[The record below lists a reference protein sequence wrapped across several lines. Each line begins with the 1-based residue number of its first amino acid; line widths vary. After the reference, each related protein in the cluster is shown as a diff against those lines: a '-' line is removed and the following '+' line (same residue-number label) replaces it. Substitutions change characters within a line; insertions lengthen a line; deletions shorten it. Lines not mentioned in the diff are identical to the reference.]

1 VLPYPVAQYRER
13 CSPSI
18 HVTALSFLSKSESQ
32 VSATADT
39 STNSIAFF
47 AQILSLLL
55 PISIDKLTGML
66 ANCGCLPHT
75 QSGGTQQGIVL
86 KRGIL
91 TAVSSVELNQCIQIH
106 FSHRF
111 CYSFAD
117 TVQISTHLNHNRYPP
132 CQVSAFTTTRPV
144 SSAGP
149 SGSTEKSLS
158 FFGNHFEHQ
167 NLFGL

>member
-1 VLPYPVAQYRER
+1 LGLDQFVELVPVAHFKKYRER
-13 CSPSI
+13 CSLSI

-66 ANCGCLPHT
+66 ANCNCLPHT

-91 TAVSSVELNQCIQIH
+91 TAVSSVEQKGPIVLRPRPPRARAWGCLML
-106 FSHRF
+106 
-111 CYSFAD
+111 AL
-117 TVQISTHLNHNRYPP
+117 TV
-132 CQVSAFTTTRPV
+132 
-144 SSAGP
+144 
-149 SGSTEKSLS
+149 
-158 FFGNHFEHQ
+158 
-167 NLFGL
+167 

>member
-1 VLPYPVAQYRER
+1 LGLGQFVELVPVAHFKEYRER
-13 CSPSI
+13 CSLSI

-75 QSGGTQQGIVL
+75 QSGGAQQGIVL

-91 TAVSSVELNQCIQIH
+91 TAVSS
-106 FSHRF
+106 
-111 CYSFAD
+111 
-117 TVQISTHLNHNRYPP
+117 
-132 CQVSAFTTTRPV
+132 

-149 SGSTEKSLS
+149 SGSAEKSLS

-167 NLFGL
+167 NLFSL